1 MANDGHHD
9 DDDDNHDGHDEGKPI
24 KSGGT
29 VKIKGTYTTP
39 EGATASIEI
48 DGIIISIERSAAP
61 PVVTPHL

>member
-1 MANDGHHD
+1 MVNNNGDHGDNDH
-9 DDDDNHDGHDEGKPI
+9 GHDEGKPI
-24 KSGGT
+24 KSGET

-48 DGIIISIERSAAP
+48 DGVIISIDLSAAP

>member
-1 MANDGHHD
+1 MANDNGDHG
-9 DDDDNHDGHDEGKPI
+9 DNDHDEGKPI
-24 KSGGT
+24 KSGET

-48 DGIIISIERSAAP
+48 DGIILSIERSAAP